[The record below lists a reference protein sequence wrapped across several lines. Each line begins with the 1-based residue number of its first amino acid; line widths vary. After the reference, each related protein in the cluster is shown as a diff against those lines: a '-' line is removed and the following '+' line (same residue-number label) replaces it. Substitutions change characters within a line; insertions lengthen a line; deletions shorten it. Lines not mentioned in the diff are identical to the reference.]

1 VGRPSVRATENEV
14 AAALPGDH
22 LVAADVVMDRAF
34 TLDASPTAVWPWL
47 VQIGKDRG
55 GWYLP
60 RAVERFV
67 PRGRRAARR
76 LDPRFA
82 SLEVGQTISDWGGR
96 DATLTVAQIEPPHT
110 LAFRSRRGRT
120 SFSWA
125 LVLRPV
131 GGGRTRVHSRVRLG
145 PVRRKRLAVYGG
157 GLFDVATIA
166 GLAHGLRERLAEADD
181 PS

>member
-1 VGRPSVRATENEV
+1 MPWLSVRATADEV
-14 AAALPGDH
+14 GAELPGDE
-22 LVAADVVMDRAF
+22 LVSADVSMDRAF
-34 TLDASPTAVWPWL
+34 TLDAAPSVVWPWL
-47 VQIGKDRG
+47 VQVGKDRA

-60 RAVERFV
+60 RVVERFV

-96 DATLTVAQIEPPHT
+96 DATLTLVRMEAPHV
-110 LAFRSRRGRT
+110 LVYRSRRGRT

-125 LVLRPV
+125 LVLRDV
-131 GGGRTRVHSRVRLG
+131 DGRTRVHSRVRIG
-145 PVRRKRLAVYGG
+145 PVRRRRLAEYGG
-157 GLFDVATIA
+157 GLFDAATIA
-166 GLAHGLRERLAEADD
+166 GLAHGLRERLAEAAEA